1 MQTKKNFA
9 LFCILAFIIIFIK
22 PAFSEDYN
30 YFNLIPK
37 NFDGKTTRRALI
49 LTCDSFIN
57 YPNTLGASKQN
68 GDEINRIFTDEGLDI
83 AEIYNYHDAI
93 GKEEIFRHIV
103 FNTFKNSDSDD
114 INYLYISTHGF
125 YNDEFEQASLIFSNG
140 TNEFA
145 LDAEIIEE
153 AFTGLKGT
161 HFFLIDACNSG
172 ALIGRGVSGGS
183 SKSTFYGGRY
193 KIICSSGGSEDSWY
207 WSNNGEGDLVLQGA
221 GYFSSALSR
230 ALSKENAYP
239 ADLNRDENIS
249 LFELYNYL
257 YENHAPSVP
266 QVYPYGDNFS
276 VFKYSKLNIV
286 RDEAISNLEF
296 DNNIISSQTPYVS
309 FKFMVVK
316 PMIPVYQ
323 IVYFEDGK
331 WQFNKAKFIY
341 DLASRTSQDGVY
353 NNLRPG
359 VYNRK
364 ISIEHS
370 GNGGYALIYVHQLS
384 GKNMSFVSG
393 KVLSV
398 LPDEGLEKI
407 QAMTDTAFQPLYGQ
421 ELPITIQHNVPCLIS
436 LNIVDNKGALV
447 NTIRYKEPS
456 RPQNLLPKGS
466 TFVWNGKDS
475 EGKIAKPGMYSVSIS
490 CELPNQT
497 VSFSLKPF
505 ELLALKVPIGLINN
519 N

>member
-1 MQTKKNFA
+1 
-9 LFCILAFIIIFIK
+9 
-22 PAFSEDYN
+22 
-30 YFNLIPK
+30 
-37 NFDGKTTRRALI
+37 
-49 LTCDSFIN
+49 
-57 YPNTLGASKQN
+57 
-68 GDEINRIFTDEGLDI
+68 
-83 AEIYNYHDAI
+83 
-93 GKEEIFRHIV
+93 
-103 FNTFKNSDSDD
+103 
-114 INYLYISTHGF
+114 
-125 YNDEFEQASLIFSNG
+125 
-140 TNEFA
+140 
-145 LDAEIIEE
+145 
-153 AFTGLKGT
+153 
-161 HFFLIDACNSG
+161 
-172 ALIGRGVSGGS
+172 
-183 SKSTFYGGRY
+183 
-193 KIICSSGGSEDSWY
+193 
-207 WSNNGEGDLVLQGA
+207 
-221 GYFSSALSR
+221 
-230 ALSKENAYP
+230 
-239 ADLNRDENIS
+239 
-249 LFELYNYL
+249 
-257 YENHAPSVP
+257 
-266 QVYPYGDNFS
+266 
-276 VFKYSKLNIV
+276 
-286 RDEAISNLEF
+286 
-296 DNNIISSQTPYVS
+296 
-309 FKFMVVK
+309 MVVK

-497 VSFSLKPF
+497 VSFSSKPF

-519 N
+519 NWGG